1 MIEKEWGVTSRP
13 NVPRWRR
20 LAFYGVI
27 AFLIVLSGFIGFR
40 LAFLFVGTT
49 DNRATVASSVPLSTS
64 EQIIQTVSDIDGVV
78 VGVSA
83 YRHKDVKDPPYAD
96 DGSSGSAVIY
106 AKKKGMAYLV
116 TNNHVIDGAERIE
129 VNFANENVTA
139 ELVGAD
145 PYTDLAVLRI
155 PARYVE
161 KVATFGTSSTLRR
174 GETVVVSGNSLG
186 LYTNTITVGYISS
199 LHQKLPIYFSDQ
211 TEPDW
216 EIDVLQI
223 DAAVNYGNS
232 GGGLFNLRG
241 ELVGINS
248 AKVIEPGVENIGFS
262 IPIDLVKGIIAEL
275 ENFGKVK
282 RPYLGVVVSGLS
294 YVAEDVYRS
303 LLLPASV
310 YQGVLIREPPDG
322 PAKAAGLLERDV
334 IVALDHQP
342 VTDKVSL
349 RRALYQKSAGDTVTI
364 TYYRRGEQKEVN
376 VVLGETP

>member
-1 MIEKEWGVTSRP
+1 MLEKEWGVTGRP

-20 LAFYGVI
+20 LALYGVI
-27 AFLIVLSGFIGFR
+27 AFLVLLSGFIGFR
-40 LAFLFVGTT
+40 LAFLFMGTKGDKT
-49 DNRATVASSVPLSTS
+49 SQPASVPLSTS
-64 EQIIQTVSDIDGVV
+64 EQIIQTVSDIDGIV

-83 YRHKDVKDPPYAD
+83 YHHKDVKDVSIED

-129 VNFANENVTA
+129 VNFPEENVAA

-161 KVATFGTSSTLRR
+161 KVATLGTSSTLRR
-174 GETVVVSGNSLG
+174 GEMVIVSGNSLG
-186 LYTNTITVGYISS
+186 LYSNTITVGYISS

-241 ELVGINS
+241 EVVGINS

-262 IPIDLVKGIIAEL
+262 IPIDLVKGIISEL

-282 RPYLGVVVSGLS
+282 RPYLGIVVSGLS
-294 YVAEDVYRS
+294 YIAEDVYRS

-334 IVALDHQP
+334 IVAIDHQP
-342 VTDKVSL
+342 VTDKISL
-349 RRALYQKSAGDTVTI
+349 RRVLYQKSPGDTVTI
-364 TYYRRGEQKEVN
+364 TFYRRGQTKEVQA
-376 VVLGETP
+376 VLGETP